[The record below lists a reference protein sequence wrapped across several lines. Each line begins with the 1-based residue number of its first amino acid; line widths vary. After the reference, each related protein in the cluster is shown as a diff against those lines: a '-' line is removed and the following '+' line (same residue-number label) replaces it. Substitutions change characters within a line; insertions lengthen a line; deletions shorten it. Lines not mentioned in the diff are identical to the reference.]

1 MGVRGPIVLLVGL
14 ALAQAGC
21 AGQTTDAVAYT
32 CGHMRDSVGAF
43 RDQARL
49 IVDREGFKTS
59 ALSIEEAVLDVE
71 LLLRE
76 ACRGVVDDHRPYA
89 EVAHAAPKD

>member
-1 MGVRGPIVLLVGL
+1 MGARGPIAVVAVL

-21 AGQTTDAVAYT
+21 TGPTADAVAST
-32 CGHMRDSVGAF
+32 CGHMRDHVGAF

-49 IVDREGFKTS
+49 VVDREGLKTS

-76 ACRGVVDDHRPYA
+76 ACRGAGDDHEPYA